1 MKKNRLKVLAV
12 FAAGAAVGGL
22 ITGMAR
28 AGKKKETEKKISD
41 GSDQEDED
49 FLNWWEQ
56 ELEEDFVIS
65 HFQYMIDLHILN
77 HHLLT
82 NL

>member
-1 MKKNRLKVLAV
+1 MRKNRLKVLAV
-12 FAAGAAVGGL
+12 VAAGAAVGGL

-56 ELEEDFVIS
+56 ELEEE
-65 HFQYMIDLHILN
+65 L
-77 HHLLT
+77 
-82 NL
+82 

>member
-56 ELEEDFVIS
+56 
-65 HFQYMIDLHILN
+65 
-77 HHLLT
+77 
-82 NL
+82 

>member
-1 MKKNRLKVLAV
+1 MWEKSRERKESRMKKDRLKMLAV

-56 ELEEDFVIS
+56 ELEEE
-65 HFQYMIDLHILN
+65 L
-77 HHLLT
+77 
-82 NL
+82 